1 MKSSSTLALTGIFVE
16 VDGFGIEAG
25 TLLTTTF
32 ASAVRE
38 EVVKELEACVQLL
51 GQGKTFEQKLT
62 WVLEVV
68 ESIGFVG
75 LVPASILEVGTLEEL
90 LPLVVFLGFNRSF
103 LFREAQMN

>member
-51 GQGKTFEQKLT
+51 G
-62 WVLEVV
+62 
-68 ESIGFVG
+68 
-75 LVPASILEVGTLEEL
+75 
-90 LPLVVFLGFNRSF
+90 
-103 LFREAQMN
+103 